1 MKTDLPGIAIRDF
14 YENNLQSELFVH
26 DKFGVPTE
34 MPVEI
39 YFRKFDEMPEI
50 EQRALEFCSGK
61 VLDVGAGAGSHALHL
76 QENSVDVSALE
87 ISPNSCEVMRR
98 RGVQNVICEDFF
110 RFNPTEKFSTILLL
124 MNGIGI
130 CGDLQGFRKFLQKA
144 ESLLKPDGKILFDSC
159 DILYMY
165 ETAPLP
171 THYYGQASVRYEYAA
186 QFTDWFSWLYID
198 KKMMSHIAEECG
210 WKSEIILED
219 GNFQYLAS
227 LVRK

>member
-50 EQRALEFCSGK
+50 EQKALELCSGK
-61 VLDVGAGAGSHALHL
+61 ILDVGAGAGSHALHL
-76 QENSVDVSALE
+76 QENSADVSALE

-98 RGVQNVICEDFF
+98 RGVRNVLCEDFF
-110 RFNPTEKFSTILLL
+110 RINPTEKFGTILLL

-130 CGDLQGFRKFLQKA
+130 CGDLEGFRKFLQKA
-144 ESLLKPDGKILFDSC
+144 ESLLERGGKILFDSC

-198 KKMMSHIAEECG
+198 KKMMSHIAEKCG
-210 WKSEIILED
+210 WKPEIILED